1 MSKLV
6 VKNVTLNYANGNKS
20 STTALDNVNFSVGE
34 GEFLSIIGPS
44 GCGKSSILNLF
55 TGLLP
60 ASQGEILL
68 NGKTISGTG
77 LDRGVVFQHYSL
89 FPWMS
94 AKKNISFALRQS
106 FPSKSKKELAGIAE
120 EYLAT
125 MGLKGFEDKFP
136 AELSGGMQQRVA
148 IAKALAMDT
157 ELILMDEPFGAVDS
171 KTRVVLQDQLLKM
184 WDSGKEKKTVVF
196 ITHDIDEAI
205 FLSDKI
211 IVMSSGPGRVKREI
225 AVNFSRPRNRSSLT
239 KDAEYAH
246 LRNEI
251 VSLFYDDLASKI
263 GGEEVVL

>member
-6 VKNVTLNYANGNKS
+6 VKNVTLNYENGNKS
-20 STTALDNVNFSVGE
+20 GTTALKDMNFSVGK
-34 GEFLSIIGPS
+34 GEFFSIVGPS
-44 GCGKSSILNLF
+44 GCGKSSLLSLF
-55 TGLLP
+55 AGLLN
-60 ASQGEILL
+60 ASEGEILL
-68 NGKTISGTG
+68 DGKAILGTG
-77 LDRGVVFQHYSL
+77 LDRSVVFQHYSL

-106 FPSKSKKELAGIAE
+106 FPAKTKKELSGIAA
-120 EYLAT
+120 EYLEM

-136 AELSGGMQQRVA
+136 SELSGGMQQRVA

-157 ELILMDEPFGAVDS
+157 ELIFMDEPFGAVDS
-171 KTRVVLQDQLLKM
+171 KTRVLLQDQLLKL
-184 WDSGKEKKTVVF
+184 WDNGSEKKTIIF

-211 IVMSSGPGRVKREI
+211 LVMSSGPGRVKREI
-225 AVNFSRPRNRSSLT
+225 AVNFARPRSRFLLA
-239 KDAEYAH
+239 KEAEYAH

-251 VSLFYDDLASKI
+251 VNLFYDDLADKI

>member
-6 VKNVTLNYANGNKS
+6 VKNVTLNYVNGNKS
-20 STTALDNVNFSVGE
+20 STTALENVNFSVGA

-55 TGLLP
+55 TGLLS
-60 ASQGEILL
+60 ASEGEILL
-68 NGKTISGTG
+68 NGKAISGTG

-94 AKKNISFALRQS
+94 AKKNICFALRQS

-120 EYLAT
+120 EYLAI

-171 KTRVVLQDQLLKM
+171 KTRVILQDQLLKM

-225 AVNFSRPRNRSSLT
+225 AVNFARPRNRSLLT

-251 VSLFYDDLASKI
+251 VSLFYDDLAGKI

>member
-6 VKNVTLNYANGNKS
+6 VKNVTLNYVNESKS
-20 STTALDNVNFSVGE
+20 WTKALENLNFSVDK

-44 GCGKSSILNLF
+44 GCGKSTILNLF
-55 TGLLP
+55 TGLLS
-60 ASQGEILL
+60 ASEGEILL
-68 NGKTISGTG
+68 DGKKISGTG

-106 FPSKSKKELAGIAE
+106 FPAKSKKELAAVAE
-120 EYLAT
+120 EYLAK

-184 WDSGKEKKTVVF
+184 WDSGSERKTVVF

-205 FLSDKI
+205 FLSDRI

-225 AVNFSRPRNRSSLT
+225 PVSFARPRDRFSFT
-239 KDAEYAH
+239 KETEYAH

-251 VSLFYDDLASKI
+251 VNLFYDDLADKI

>member
-1 MSKLV
+1 MQKLS
-6 VKNVTLNYANGNKS
+6 VKNVTLNYSNGNKS
-20 STTALDNVNFSVGE
+20 STTALENVNFSVGE

-44 GCGKSSILNLF
+44 GCGKSTILNLF
-55 TGLLP
+55 TGLLH
-60 ASQGEILL
+60 ASEGEILL
-68 NGKTISGTG
+68 DGKAISGTG

-89 FPWMS
+89 FPWMT
-94 AKKNISFALRQS
+94 AKKNISFALRQT
-106 FPSKSKKELAGIAE
+106 FPSKTKKELTGIAE
-120 EYLAT
+120 EYLT
-125 MGLKGFEDKFP
+125 VMGLKGFEDKFP

-184 WDSGKEKKTVVF
+184 WDSGKDKKTVVF

-225 AVNFSRPRNRSSLT
+225 AVSFARPRDRFSLT
-239 KDAEYAH
+239 KETQYAQ

-251 VSLFYDDLASKI
+251 VNLFYDDLADKI